1 MQTDILFSSRRAGSD
16 VPSYHSAEHRSE
28 PVPAYTRH
36 AAGAGPDQSRT
47 ESSASQRPQQQQ
59 EQQQRTIGLPPL
71 PPLASGMGT
80 LNIHNYRLPT
90 WSTRNAPAE
99 RQYNSVIER
108 RARAEKERQKAA
120 RKSGGVGGVG
130 VVGRPRAATLDRTF
144 EYSSSSVHRPL
155 EDPYLVGEQAAA
167 QARRERLSRETGDDI
182 LIREDQQWD
191 WLLGKCIAGLPF
203 RPALLHRSLANRSV

>member
-1 MQTDILFSSRRAGSD
+1 M
-16 VPSYHSAEHRSE
+16 
-28 PVPAYTRH
+28 
-36 AAGAGPDQSRT
+36 
-47 ESSASQRPQQQQ
+47 
-59 EQQQRTIGLPPL
+59 
-71 PPLASGMGT
+71 
-80 LNIHNYRLPT
+80 

-120 RKSGGVGGVG
+120 RKTGGVI
-130 VVGRPRAATLDRTF
+130 GRPRAGTLDRTL

-191 WLLGKCIAGLPF
+191 WLLGK
-203 RPALLHRSLANRSV
+203 